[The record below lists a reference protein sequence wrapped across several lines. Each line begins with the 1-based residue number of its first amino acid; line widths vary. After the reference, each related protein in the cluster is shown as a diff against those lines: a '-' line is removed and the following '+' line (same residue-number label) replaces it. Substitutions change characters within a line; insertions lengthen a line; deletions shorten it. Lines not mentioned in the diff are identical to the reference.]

1 MIKSPSNSSKRFDEL
16 REMFLHG
23 KYFKLVCG
31 AGNEDIREVKRLAT
45 VYTLAGANGLDVSAT
60 PEVVRACREGIDKA
74 YKIAESLNINI
85 SNRPFIKVSVGMP
98 GDHHVRKAFIHDSC
112 VSCNLC
118 IPVCPTSAIPNNLEI
133 IREKCIGCGLCEVA
147 CPPKV
152 AAIRYEH
159 NGKDLQTLLPEC
171 IKEGAE
177 NIELH
182 AAVMDN
188 QMIMDEWQIVADSQ
202 QNHFISM
209 CVDRL
214 NLSDVDLINRVENAF
229 EIAGDR
235 LLIQADGIPMG
246 GTGDDYNTTLQAV
259 AIADLLQR
267 KLKDK
272 NKKFKELPLLLSGG
286 TNSKTAALAK
296 MNNVNYCGV
305 AIGTH
310 ARTIVQEHI
319 DSFIKNE
326 DFYDDMPNLL
336 AAIQVAKTLVSTI

>member
-1 MIKSPSNSSKRFDEL
+1 MEKNLTSSSKRYDEL
-16 REMFLHG
+16 REMFMHG

-31 AGNEDIREVKRLAT
+31 AGNEDLREVERLAT
-45 VYTLAGANGLDVSAT
+45 IYTLAGANGLDVSAT
-60 PEVVRACREGIDKA
+60 PEVVKACSDGVDMAFKLSSI
-74 YKIAESLNINI
+74 LNIEI
-85 SNRPFIKVSVGMP
+85 KIRPFIKISVGMP
-98 GDHHVRKAFIHDSC
+98 GDHHVRKAFIHNSC

-118 IPVCPTSAIPNNLEI
+118 IPACPTTAILDNLEI
-133 IREKCIGCGLCEVA
+133 VREKCIGCGLCEVA

-159 NGKDLQTLLPEC
+159 NDKDLKSLLPEC
-171 IKEGAE
+171 LEAGAE

-188 QMIMDEWQIVADSQ
+188 TSIMDEWNLVSQAQ

-214 NLSDVDLINRVENAF
+214 NLSDVDLIQRVRNAH

-259 AIADLLQR
+259 AIADLLQT

-272 NKKFKELPLLLSGG
+272 EKKFRDLPLLLSGG
-286 TNSKTAALAK
+286 TNSKSAALAN
-296 MNNVNYCGV
+296 MNNVKYCGV

-310 ARTIVQEHI
+310 ARSLVQEHI
-319 DSFIKNE
+319 DTFVKNE
-326 DFYDDMPNLL
+326 DFYEDIPNLL
-336 AAIQVAKTLVSTI
+336 AAVHLARALVSTI